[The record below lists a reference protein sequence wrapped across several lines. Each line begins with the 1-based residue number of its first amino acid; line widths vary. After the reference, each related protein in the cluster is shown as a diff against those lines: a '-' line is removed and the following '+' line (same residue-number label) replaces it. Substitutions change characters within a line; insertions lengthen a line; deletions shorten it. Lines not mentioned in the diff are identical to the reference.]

1 MEKREKT
8 GRVISGATLDRYLA
22 AILGLRRRLAIVR
35 SVDVASYLG
44 YSKAC
49 VCVAVKQMIQEEL
62 VLVERHGALVLSP
75 EGERRARAHLERC
88 DYFRG
93 LLLESGVEVGL
104 METVHP
110 ASGGLVIWE
119 TVPQS
124 LHPPPPWAGVGVVS
138 GCVSVSWVEWVTW
151 IAPPCWRL

>member
-8 GRVISGATLDRYLA
+8 GRVISGVTLDRYLA

-62 VLVERHGALVLSP
+62 VLVLVERHGALVLSP

-93 LLLESGVEVGL
+93 LLLESGVEAEAARQEADAITRALSGNSFEALRSYLVSQG
-104 METVHP
+104 VP
-110 ASGGLVIWE
+110 A
-119 TVPQS
+119 PQ
-124 LHPPPPWAGVGVVS
+124 
-138 GCVSVSWVEWVTW
+138 
-151 IAPPCWRL
+151 IAE

>member
-93 LLLESGVEVGL
+93 LLLESGEEAEAARQEAAAITRALSGNSFEALRSYLVSQGV
-104 METVHP
+104 P
-110 ASGGLVIWE
+110 A
-119 TVPQS
+119 PQ
-124 LHPPPPWAGVGVVS
+124 
-138 GCVSVSWVEWVTW
+138 
-151 IAPPCWRL
+151 IAE

>member
-93 LLLESGVEVGL
+93 LLLESGVEAEAARQEADAITRALSGNSFEALRSYLVSQG
-104 METVHP
+104 VP
-110 ASGGLVIWE
+110 A
-119 TVPQS
+119 PQ
-124 LHPPPPWAGVGVVS
+124 
-138 GCVSVSWVEWVTW
+138 
-151 IAPPCWRL
+151 IAE

>member
-8 GRVISGATLDRYLA
+8 GRVISGATLDCYLA

-93 LLLESGVEVGL
+93 LLLESGVEAEAARQEADAITRALSGNSFEALRSYLVSQG
-104 METVHP
+104 VP
-110 ASGGLVIWE
+110 A
-119 TVPQS
+119 PQ
-124 LHPPPPWAGVGVVS
+124 
-138 GCVSVSWVEWVTW
+138 
-151 IAPPCWRL
+151 IAE

>member
-1 MEKREKT
+1 MEKREKI

-35 SVDVASYLG
+35 SVDVASCLG

-75 EGERRARAHLERC
+75 EGERRARSHLERC

-93 LLLESGVEVGL
+93 LLLESGVEAEAARQEADAITRAL
-104 METVHP
+104 
-110 ASGGLVIWE
+110 SGNSFEALRSYLVSQG
-119 TVPQS
+119 VPSPQ
-124 LHPPPPWAGVGVVS
+124 
-138 GCVSVSWVEWVTW
+138 
-151 IAPPCWRL
+151 IAE